1 MLKEPHQ
8 NENPVS
14 LSGTNPCCPHRSELL
29 FLDIRLQSHSVLINI
44 LSILSRLGCDLLRMR
59 FEENHARFSLR
70 PPSHL
75 RHRVVPMVGE
85 LIEVLEVQES
95 QAD

>member
-8 NENPVS
+8 NENPVP
-14 LSGTNPCCPHRSELL
+14 LSGTNPCCPHRGELL

-44 LSILSRLGCDLLRMR
+44 LSILSRLGCELLRMR

-75 RHRVVPMVGE
+75 RHRVVPMVSE